1 MFLPSMTDDSGPRF
15 SWEGVKLSVAIT
27 ATDKRLS
34 QQACFHSSEQLA
46 SGLCLDNVAPCAE
59 AKGFL
64 HHLSRRFLSQEDDFR
79 FREKFANLSSG
90 FDSVQTWESDVQ
102 QNQIRLQFLDLPQ
115 RLPRRQSRVP
125 ERLTRRAI
133 GSSSTINV
141 LIGVR
146 SICNSFTA
154 AGRWR

>member
-1 MFLPSMTDDSGPRF
+1 MDGDATLPCIGSIPERPVESNLPPGRGFFMFLPSMTDDSGPRF

-90 FDSVQTWESDVQ
+90 FDSVQTWESAVQ
-102 QNQIRLQFLDLPQ
+102 QIQPWLP
-115 RLPRRQSRVP
+115 LF
-125 ERLTRRAI
+125 RAR
-133 GSSSTINV
+133 GCYRPSPS
-141 LIGVR
+141 G
-146 SICNSFTA
+146 
-154 AGRWR
+154 